1 MLVHQTR
8 PRTLQLSINTP
19 QYLSI
24 RAEEA
29 RSLRVLDSLII
40 HGLSS
45 RFVATSSGL
54 VYTLLHC
61 AIVYPHFTF
70 GDISNPLGS
79 TWSEWCRQIYAILT
93 RPKVHLTFPA
103 CADARNRMVCCML
116 PEYVGWKP
124 LSAQF
129 GSSLAPIPHSIRR
142 LPKPTPYFPV

>member
-29 RSLRVLDSLII
+29 RLLLVLDSLM
-40 HGLSS
+40 SY
-45 RFVATSSGL
+45 RFVATSFGL

-61 AIVYPHFTF
+61 AIVYPHFAF
-70 GDISNPLGS
+70 GDISNQLGS
-79 TWSEWCRQIYAILT
+79 TWSERCRQIYAILT

-103 CADARNRMVCCML
+103 C
-116 PEYVGWKP
+116 
-124 LSAQF
+124 
-129 GSSLAPIPHSIRR
+129 
-142 LPKPTPYFPV
+142 